1 MRTVLPLLLI
11 LSTVAANTAPIVTE
25 SAMDSAM
32 DSVMDSVTDSATEE
46 SQDISIID
54 RLRAIDDV
62 NGRDWGIRN
71 GCISLR
77 RIRSINFIDDQSAVI
92 QLGRDKEVI
101 LRLRRECRGIGSE
114 AFIYKTRG
122 HQLCERFDSLR
133 LVTTERDCLIQ
144 SIEPY
149 LKIEQANT
157 VEEN

>member
-25 SAMDSAM
+25 SAT
-32 DSVMDSVTDSATEE
+32 DSVTDSATEQ

>member
-25 SAMDSAM
+25 SAT

-92 QLGRDKEVI
+92 QLARDKEVI

-114 AFIYKTRG
+114 AFI
-122 HQLCERFDSLR
+122 
-133 LVTTERDCLIQ
+133 
-144 SIEPY
+144 
-149 LKIEQANT
+149 
-157 VEEN
+157 

>member
-25 SAMDSAM
+25 SATDSVM

-92 QLGRDKEVI
+92 QLARDKEVI